1 MRAGDYN
8 ANLLQLDAITPGNTK
23 RSNKNETRNTNTVE
37 HFLYLNGGM
46 EEIREP
52 QSSHSILRACLRPPT
67 RVSLPSVLGL
77 RLFQFLHCYLYLLS
91 PPFCSGQV
99 RSGLKPEAVRIFY
112 FFGFFALCG
121 WTWMTKRCKITESWS
136 LVHDRTPSV

>member
-1 MRAGDYN
+1 MISVQTIQHFFYMRTGDYN
-8 ANLLQLDAITPGNTK
+8 ANSLQLDAITPGNTK

-91 PPFCSGQV
+91 PHSCSGQV
-99 RSGLKPEAVRIFY
+99 FSLRQLE
-112 FFGFFALCG
+112 FFTFLDFL
-121 WTWMTKRCKITESWS
+121 
-136 LVHDRTPSV
+136 PSVDELE